1 LGYPVN
7 ASGGFLQRV
16 EDSSFIKRDLD
27 FKAETLV
34 SKRFSVSLIFNAQR
48 VIPTLESNLQSIFDS
63 RVLATGVELLFDS
76 RDYVYNPFSGILY
89 RTIYTVGQKKVYNA
103 GEFENQDIPTDFT
116 VQKWILDL
124 DFYSSFFKRQS
135 ALVSVHG
142 IDVNSPRFETAD
154 LYRFGGTR
162 SVRGYREGQFLA
174 SRVGWSN
181 VELRYSLT
189 RRSFAA
195 AFYDFGYYYRPEDN
209 VALTPSQE
217 GFVFGYG
224 LGVRIETGLGMFG
237 VSYALGKGDSILEG
251 KVHFGIINDF

>member
-1 LGYPVN
+1 
-7 ASGGFLQRV
+7 
-16 EDSSFIKRDLD
+16 
-27 FKAETLV
+27 
-34 SKRFSVSLIFNAQR
+34 
-48 VIPTLESNLQSIFDS
+48 
-63 RVLATGVELLFDS
+63 
-76 RDYVYNPFSGILY
+76 
-89 RTIYTVGQKKVYNA
+89 
-103 GEFENQDIPTDFT
+103 
-116 VQKWILDL
+116 
-124 DFYSSFFKRQS
+124 
-135 ALVSVHG
+135 VHG